1 MGANASACALE
12 PDGPKPKKLSDIP
25 ESCIASVLSYLD
37 PPEICDLARLNRA
50 FRDASSADF
59 IWESKLP
66 SNYVCILK
74 KLFQDQFFTHLTKRD
89 IFALLSK
96 PITFD
101 GLHKVFLLLS
111 ISLFFFFFFC
121 MCLNLFL
128 SMSIKF
134 SGFKKC
140 T

>member
-1 MGANASACALE
+1 MGANASTSALE
-12 PDGPKPKKLSDIP
+12 PDGPKPKKLSDVP

-66 SNYVCILK
+66 SNYVCILR
-74 KLFQDQFFTHLTKRD
+74 KLFQDQFFTHLTQRD

-111 ISLFFFFFFC
+111 ISLFFC
-121 MCLNLFL
+121 MWFNLFF
-128 SMSIKF
+128 SKSIKF